1 MRVFGANG
9 RSLPGTGLLAAAALA
24 AAAAMIPAD
33 AGAAAQPTVSTGG
46 VHEVGYASAVLTGSV
61 NPNGKD
67 ASYYFQYGPTKAYG
81 GQTAI
86 ADAGAGTHG
95 VAVRLPVTGLQP
107 LTVYHYRLVAV
118 NSA

>member
-46 VHEVGYASAVLTGSV
+46 VHEVGYATAVLTGTV

-67 ASYYFQYGPTKAYG
+67 ASYYFQYGPTRAYG

-86 ADAGAGTHG
+86 ADAGSGGH
-95 VAVRLPVTGLQP
+95 TGKGRVP
-107 LTVYHYRLVAV
+107 PTGAPPITD
-118 NSA
+118 